1 MSHRGPKPDRMFELL
16 RILRVHDVDFVLIGG
31 LSVAFHGVRRGTDDI
46 DIVPDPDAENLE
58 RLWSALQAIA
68 AERRGLDEFRREEWP
83 PFTLESL
90 RAGGSWLLRSDLGWL
105 DVLQD
110 VKGVDDFALLNER
123 AVEVTHPDIGLP
135 IRIAS
140 RNDLIRMKRAAGRD
154 LDLADIQAL
163 RMAEGLDE

>member
-1 MSHRGPKPDRMFELL
+1 LL
-16 RILRVHDVDFVLIGG
+16 RVLREHDVDFVLIGG

-46 DIVPDPDAENLE
+46 DIVPDPDPPNLE
-58 RLWSALQAIA
+58 RLWSALQTIA
-68 AERRGLDEFRREEWP
+68 AEPRGLDEFRREEWP

-90 RAGGSWLLRSDLGWL
+90 HAGGSWLLRSDLGWL

-110 VKGVDDFALLNER
+110 VKGVDDYALLRER
-123 AVEVTHPDIGLP
+123 AVEVTHPDIGPP
-135 IRIAS
+135 IWIAS
-140 RNDLIRMKRAAGRD
+140 RNDLITMKRAAGRD